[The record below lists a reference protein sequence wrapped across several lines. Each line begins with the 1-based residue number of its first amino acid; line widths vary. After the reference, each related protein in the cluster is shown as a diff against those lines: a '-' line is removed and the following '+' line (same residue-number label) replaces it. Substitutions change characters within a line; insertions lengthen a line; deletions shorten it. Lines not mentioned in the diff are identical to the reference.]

1 MTLDNKMTTTL
12 TIDGMKCQNC
22 AGRVEK
28 AVSLLAGVDKVTV
41 DLAAKTATLT
51 YDKAQTDI
59 SSIKA
64 AINILGHGYKVI
76 NNKSE

>member
-51 YDKAQTDI
+51 YIRRKLI